1 LLIGGGITVGMTGLK
16 LIAFLTPCEFD
27 DKVANCLSPFA
38 NLANLCILIWG
49 SVVIF
54 GKKAFDNFLFKKKSL
69 NGFFMLLFWVPNS
82 AKKYTPYL
90 YLDILHC

>member
-1 LLIGGGITVGMTGLK
+1 LIGGGITVGMTGLK

-38 NLANLCILIWG
+38 NLANFCILIWG

-54 GKKAFDNFLFKKKSL
+54 GKKAFDNFL
-69 NGFFMLLFWVPNS
+69 LLFGVPNS